1 MNLNNNI
8 PEVDVFMLL
17 QSDDYK
23 QKLLGEYYEIRNR
36 IYNLGKFISK
46 LKKGKIEDIKTPI
59 ALLEKQL
66 KILRDYE
73 KILSDR
79 CDIDEIQL

>member
-1 MNLNNNI
+1 MNNNI

-59 ALLEKQL
+59 SLLEKQL